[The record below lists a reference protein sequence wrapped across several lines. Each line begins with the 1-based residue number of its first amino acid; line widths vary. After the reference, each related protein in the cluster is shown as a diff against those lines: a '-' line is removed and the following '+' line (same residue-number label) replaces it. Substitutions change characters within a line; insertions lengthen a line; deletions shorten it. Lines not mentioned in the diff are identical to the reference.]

1 MKVIERDADSSPKIV
16 LATREEIEQAGYS
29 IAGYDVGKLL
39 GEIEGVLGI
48 SVYEKR
54 KPWPCTKSTNPP
66 RLHAALNPPGARI

>member
-54 KPWPCTKSTNPP
+54 KPGRVRKVQTRQGYT
-66 RLHAALNPPGARI
+66 RL

>member
-48 SVYEKR
+48 RVRKAQTLAVYEKYEPAKVTR
-54 KPWPCTKSTNPP
+54 GSKPT
-66 RLHAALNPPGARI
+66 